1 MNIELSRQNL
11 FWEMRETVDNHVN
24 GEKIDFNTLNNR
36 MEQLLHGAENCLE
49 MIDNRK
55 NLSDEE
61 FYKKLLEF
69 AYINDWNEYDC
80 FLVLEIAYNMKF
92 DDEALIKTTMHTVA
106 QKTEGHGRDFSWW
119 NQEVGVDFRIFYTKD
134 FEVDYEHYYTIEE
147 IKKLIAEKKILI
159 VSEEER
165 NLAWEEDNYKKEK
178 YQRFD
183 YAYDEYNM
191 EHRFFDET
199 GKFYKYTLKYIR
211 RELNTKKLK
220 KLYFKHLDHLEHE
233 VYEATDGRN
242 YGSDSSWTHVAK
254 EYSKEFEECGYAKR
268 LTRLKKVRNNK

>member
-11 FWEMRETVDNHVN
+11 LWEMSVAVDNHVN

-55 NLSDEE
+55 KLSDEE

-80 FLVLEIAYNMKF
+80 FRVLEIAYNMKF
-92 DDEALIKTTMHTVA
+92 DGEALIKTTMHTA
-106 QKTEGHGRDFSWW
+106 DQKTEGHGRNFSWW

-199 GKFYKYTLKYIR
+199 GKLF
-211 RELNTKKLK
+211 
-220 KLYFKHLDHLEHE
+220 
-233 VYEATDGRN
+233 
-242 YGSDSSWTHVAK
+242 
-254 EYSKEFEECGYAKR
+254 
-268 LTRLKKVRNNK
+268 

>member
-1 MNIELSRQNL
+1 MNIELINQSL
-11 FWEMRETVDNHVN
+11 FWEMSEAVDNHVN
-24 GEKIDFNTLNNR
+24 GEKINFNTLNNG
-36 MEQLLHGAENCLE
+36 MEQLLHGAENCLK

-80 FLVLEIAYNMKF
+80 FRVLEIAYNMKF
-92 DDEALIKTTMHTVA
+92 DGEALIKTTMHTVV

-119 NQEVGVDFRIFYTKD
+119 NEEVGIDFRIFYTKD
-134 FEVDYEHYYTIEE
+134 FEVDYEHFYTTEE

-165 NLAWEEDNYKKEK
+165 SLAWEEDNYKKEK

-183 YAYDEYNM
+183 YAYDDYSMKHE
-191 EHRFFDET
+191 FFDET
-199 GKFYKYTLKYIR
+199 GKFYKYTLKYIKKK
-211 RELNTKKLK
+211 LNSRQLK
-220 KLYFKHLDHLEHE
+220 KLYSEHLDHVEGE

-242 YGSDSSWTHVAK
+242 YGSDSSWAHTAK
-254 EYSKEFEECGYAKR
+254 EYSKEFEKCGYAKR
-268 LTRLKKVRNNK
+268 LTRLKEEKNNK